1 MKRNDVELYYISK
14 QIKRLQKGIES
25 TTIAIITLLV
35 GFLGNI
41 VSLVLT
47 LLKDEI
53 DNRLYIALNIAVII
67 FFVSIIIVF
76 IVKIIKNKNK
86 PVVDLDCYD
95 WCTKFDEY
103 IVPNTKCAIENF
115 EILSEIEAKSGID
128 TTQYRLYSSETAYH
142 LSCSAK
148 ELKGMIKSCPEI
160 VDKWITKERILTI
173 IDLLK
178 EMSVKLDKE
187 KHQSFFKD
195 LEHCENYFLPK
206 KDISVKK
213 GENT

>member
-41 VSLVLT
+41 VSIVLT
-47 LLKDEI
+47 MLKDEI
-53 DNRLYIALNIAVII
+53 DKKVYIALNSVVIAFFIVAII
-67 FFVSIIIVF
+67 LF
-76 IVKIIKNKNK
+76 IVKVVKSKNK

-103 IVPNTKCAIENF
+103 IVPNAKCAIETY
-115 EILSEIEAKSGID
+115 EILNELESKNHKD
-128 TTQYRLYSSETAYH
+128 TTQYRLYLSETVYH

-160 VDKWITKERILTI
+160 VGKWITDERVRTI

-178 EMSVKLDKE
+178 EMSEKLDGQKY
-187 KHQSFFKD
+187 QSLFSD
-195 LEHCENYFLPK
+195 IAQCENSFPK
-206 KDISVKK
+206 TNNCSD
-213 GENT
+213 T